1 MRQTENE
8 ITSVSSLD
16 LLYLQSCFTN
26 VNTQARHLNN
36 SVPKKKGK
44 TLHCDFSVSFPMLL
58 QVKVERMKLLSGER
72 DSTVVSKGVIK
83 GTTMQTGQKDHN
95 GK

>member
-16 LLYLQSCFTN
+16 LLLL
-26 VNTQARHLNN
+26 VNKQARHLNN
-36 SVPKKKGK
+36 SVAKKGE

-72 DSTVVSKGVIK
+72 ETRL
-83 GTTMQTGQKDHN
+83 
-95 GK
+95 